1 MKIAIASGKGGTGK
15 TTFATNLAYV
25 LAEAGRRVQYVDCDV
40 EEPNGHIFLR
50 PEILRTTPATVATPE
65 VDAAKCTG
73 CNACGRICQYSA
85 IVALKGA
92 ALTFEQLC
100 HSCGGC
106 VRVCPVGA
114 ITEKPKVI
122 GHVEEG
128 IARGVTFL
136 QGRLEIGDVRSPA
149 LIKQVKARIEAGVAT
164 IVDAPPGTTCPVVE
178 TVRDADFVVLV
189 TEPTPFGLHDL
200 KLAVA
205 MVRHLGKTFSVVIN
219 RSGAGDDGVKR
230 FCRDEGITIT
240 MELADDRRIAE
251 AYSSGRMAAEA
262 LPEYRRCFEE
272 AARALG
278 IL

>member
-1 MKIAIASGKGGTGK
+1 MRIAIASGKGGTGK
-15 TTFATNLAYV
+15 TTFATNLAFV
-25 LAEAGRRVQYVDCDV
+25 VAAAGKRVQYVDCDV

-50 PEILRTTPATVATPE
+50 PEIVWKEAATVATPA
-65 VDAAKCTG
+65 VDTARCTG
-73 CNACGRICQYSA
+73 CGACGRMCQYSA

-92 ALTFEQLC
+92 ALVFEQLC

-122 GHVEEG
+122 GQVEEG
-128 IARGVTFL
+128 VGRGVRFV
-136 QGRLEIGDVRSPA
+136 QGRLEIGDVRTPA
-149 LIKQVKARIEAGVAT
+149 LIKQVKRRIEDGAAA

-178 TVRDADFVVLV
+178 TVRDADYVVLV

-205 MVRHLGKTFSVVIN
+205 MVRRLGKAFSVVIN
-219 RSGAGDDGVKR
+219 RSGSGDDGVKR
-230 FCRDEGITIT
+230 FCGDEGIGVL

-262 LPEYRRCFEE
+262 LPEYRGCFEE
-272 AARALG
+272 AARSLG